1 MDQTIKK
8 SLCQSLVEISK
19 RVDISITLSE
29 WAGVATVISISA
41 SIVMIY
47 FIKFKFQ
54 RI

>member
-19 RVDISITLSE
+19 RVDISINLSE
-29 WAGVATVISISA
+29 WPGAAMFISISA
-41 SIVMIY
+41 SIAMMY
-47 FIKFKFQ
+47 FINVKYQ